1 VEGRKRVY
9 DGTPLLILQ
18 HLTPSQEV
26 GAIVGAY
33 PGVADANVYGVRLPN
48 HDGRAGCCAI
58 AFHEDHTP
66 DLNAFSRHL
75 HSILPRYAIP
85 LFLRLTKAM
94 TLTGNMKHQKHGL
107 REEGID
113 PKKTRGE
120 KIIWLKNGEY
130 VDFTP
135 DDWEG
140 LQAGQVKL

>member
-1 VEGRKRVY
+1 
-9 DGTPLLILQ
+9 
-18 HLTPSQEV
+18 
-26 GAIVGAY
+26 
-33 PGVADANVYGVRLPN
+33 
-48 HDGRAGCCAI
+48 
-58 AFHEDHTP
+58 
-66 DLNAFSRHL
+66 
-75 HSILPRYAIP
+75 
-85 LFLRLTKAM
+85 M

-130 VDFTP
+130 VDFTH